1 MRSSIRGYAV
11 AEPRGRLADVT
22 LLPRLAQS
30 GRPRVPS
37 SPLTWAGVLVL
48 IFLLLLTIDPALF
61 AIGSPIRLDI
71 VNRLQPPSFAHPFG
85 TDEGGRDIYSRVVW
99 GTRNSLGVALVVV
112 LSGAALGVFYG
123 LISGMVGGVVD
134 EVLMRL
140 VDIFLAF
147 PAFILA
153 IVIAGVRGPGLGS
166 VAIGL
171 AVVWWPG
178 YARLVRG
185 KVLAVRNLA
194 HVESAR
200 ALGISRTRLAIR
212 HILPFVWPDVN
223 VRMTTDVGYAL
234 VAVTA
239 LSFLGLGA
247 QSPTPEWGLLIK
259 DSFSYFDSAW
269 WYMTFPGVAV
279 MVTTMAFSLVGDAI
293 SKGRD

>member
-1 MRSSIRGYAV
+1 V
-11 AEPRGRLADVT
+11 AESRELLADVA
-22 LLPRLAQS
+22 LLSRLAQG
-30 GRPRVPS
+30 GRAWIPGGPV
-37 SPLTWAGVLVL
+37 TWIAVLVL
-48 IFLLLLTIDPALF
+48 VFLLLLTMDPAVF
-61 AIGSPIRLDI
+61 AIGSPIRLDV
-71 VNRLQPPSFAHPFG
+71 VNRLQPPSLAHPFG

-99 GTRNSLGVALVVV
+99 GARNSLGVALIVV
-112 LSGAALGVFYG
+112 LSGAALGVLYG
-123 LISGMVGGVVD
+123 LVSGMVDGFID

-153 IVIAGVRGPGLGS
+153 IVIAAVRGPGLSS

-171 AVVWWPG
+171 AIVWWPG

-185 KVLAVRNLA
+185 KVLAIRNLT

-200 ALGISRTRLAIR
+200 ALGVSRVRLAMR

-259 DSFSYFDSAW
+259 NSFSYFDSAW
-269 WYMTFPGVAV
+269 WYMTFPGLAV
-279 MVTTMAFSLVGDAI
+279 MVTTMAFSIVGDAI
-293 SKGRD
+293 GRGLD

>member
-1 MRSSIRGYAV
+1 M
-11 AEPRGRLADVT
+11 AEPHERVPDIA
-22 LLPRLAQS
+22 LLPRLALGARAWAPNS
-30 GRPRVPS
+30 L
-37 SPLTWAGVLVL
+37 LTWAALIVLV
-48 IFLLLLTIDPALF
+48 FLLLLTIDPAPF

-71 VNRLQPPSFAHPFG
+71 MHRLLPPSLAHPFG

-99 GTRNSLGVALVVV
+99 GTRNSLGVSLIVV
-112 LSGAALGVFYG
+112 LSATAFGVLYG
-123 LISGMVGGVVD
+123 LVSGMVGGFVD
-134 EVLMRL
+134 EMLMRL

-153 IVIAGVRGPGLGS
+153 IVIAAVRGPDLGS

-185 KVLAVRNLA
+185 KVLAVRNLT

-200 ALGISRTRLAIR
+200 ALGVSRTRLAMR

-269 WYMTFPGVAV
+269 WYMTFPGLAV

-293 SKGRD
+293 SGGRD

>member
-1 MRSSIRGYAV
+1 M
-11 AEPRGRLADVT
+11 AEPRGFLADLT
-22 LLPRLAQS
+22 RLPRLAQ
-30 GRPRVPS
+30 RAQARLPT
-37 SPLTWAGVLVL
+37 SPLTWVGLLVLV
-48 IFLLLLTIDPALF
+48 FLLLLTIDPALF

-71 VNRLQPPSFAHPFG
+71 VNRLQPPSLAHPFG

-99 GTRNSLGVALVVV
+99 GTRNSLGVAFIVV
-112 LSGAALGVFYG
+112 LSGAAFGVLYG
-123 LISGMVGGVVD
+123 LVSGMVGGFVD
-134 EVLMRL
+134 EILMRL

-153 IVIAGVRGPGLGS
+153 IVIAAVRGPGLGS

-171 AVVWWPG
+171 AIVWWPG

-185 KVLAVRNLA
+185 KVLAIRNLM

-200 ALGISRTRLAIR
+200 ALGVSPMRLAMR

-269 WYMTFPGVAV
+269 WYMTFPGLAV
-279 MVTTMAFSLVGDAI
+279 MATTMAFSLVGDAI
-293 SKGRD
+293 GKEPD

>member
-1 MRSSIRGYAV
+1 MAKPHG
-11 AEPRGRLADVT
+11 PPADVA
-22 LLPRLAQS
+22 LPPRLAQ
-30 GRPRVPS
+30 GVRARLPS
-37 SPLTWAGVLVL
+37 SPITWVSVLVL
-48 IFLLLLTIDPALF
+48 IFLLLLTIDPAPF
-61 AIGSPIRLDI
+61 AIGNPIRLDI
-71 VNRLQPPSFAHPFG
+71 INRLQPPSSVHPFG

-99 GTRNSLGVALVVV
+99 GARNSLGVSMIVVF
-112 LSGAALGVFYG
+112 SGATFGVLYG
-123 LISGMVGGVVD
+123 LVSGMVDGFVD

-153 IVIAGVRGPGLGS
+153 IVIAAVRGPGLSS

-185 KVLAVRNLA
+185 KVLAIRNFT
-194 HVESAR
+194 HVDSAR
-200 ALGISRTRLAIR
+200 ALGVSRTRLAIR

-269 WYMTFPGVAV
+269 WYMTFPGLAV

-293 SKGRD
+293 SRGHD

>member
-1 MRSSIRGYAV
+1 
-11 AEPRGRLADVT
+11 L
-22 LLPRLAQS
+22 
-30 GRPRVPS
+30 
-37 SPLTWAGVLVL
+37 
-48 IFLLLLTIDPALF
+48 
-61 AIGSPIRLDI
+61 
-71 VNRLQPPSFAHPFG
+71 
-85 TDEGGRDIYSRVVW
+85 
-99 GTRNSLGVALVVV
+99 
-112 LSGAALGVFYG
+112 
-123 LISGMVGGVVD
+123 
-134 EVLMRL
+134 LMRL

-153 IVIAGVRGPGLGS
+153 MVIAAVRGPGLSS

-185 KVLAVRNLA
+185 KVLAIRNLT

-200 ALGISRTRLAIR
+200 ALGVSRVRLALR
-212 HILPFVWPDVN
+212 HILPFVWRDVN

-259 DSFSYFDSAW
+259 DSFSYFGSAW
-269 WYMTFPGVAV
+269 WYMTFPGLAV
-279 MVTTMAFSLVGDAI
+279 MVATMAFSLVGDAI
-293 SKGRD
+293 SQGRE